1 MPLIPIILYGGT
13 AALVGGT
20 AYGSYKGASEGTRAV
35 LIVGALAGIGYM
47 IYKRGR

>member
-20 AYGSYKGASEGTRAV
+20 AYGAYRGASESTRAV
-35 LIVGALAGIGYM
+35 MIIGALTGLGYI
-47 IYKRGR
+47 IYKKGR